1 MCRAEFH
8 GVRRVPSL
16 KDDPDAWFRCVD
28 VEGNGQLTR
37 TQVQEVLVTQFP
49 LDVTKFEAAMETLWP
64 RWDHDL
70 SGYVTR
76 EEFLSPESGL
86 LNDVRTQLLKMPQA
100 QQQPVP
106 EIATERLKWFD
117 HFDPA
122 GAGALSQAARRPRPR
137 LLDRAPSRPHPS
149 YAPVPCAAGGRRPRS
164 DQDVRSWV
172 RLGASAADAGARRRR
187 LGGAPRPRAPR
198 AAPRRDALL
207 PPQIFDSDGSGYVSR
222 EEFLKP
228 GVRSHAA
235 LRALCCTAD
244 HVRGRAPQDGLADAI
259 IASRATM

>member
-1 MCRAEFH
+1 MCRAAFD
-8 GVRRVPSL
+8 GVQRVACVESSLEMGRISLLAGALPSASLIWQVPSL

-49 LDVTKFEAAMETLWP
+49 LDVTKFEEAMETLWP

-86 LNDVRTQLLKMPQA
+86 LSDVRTQLLKMPQ
-100 QQQPVP
+100 QPPQPVP
-106 EIATERLKWFD
+106 NISTERLKWFE

-122 GAGALSQAARRPRPR
+122 GAGALSQEAVVRG
-137 LLDRAPSRPHPS
+137 LIKTYGL
-149 YAPVPCAAGGRRPRS
+149 GS
-164 DQDVRSWV
+164 DLAQVQQMRTLV
-172 RLGASAADAGARRRR
+172 GAIWG
-187 LGGAPRPRAPR
+187 
-198 AAPRRDALL
+198 
-207 PPQIFDSDGSGYVSR
+207 IFDSDGSGRVSR

-228 GVRSHAA
+228 G
-235 LRALCCTAD
+235 
-244 HVRGRAPQDGLADAI
+244 DGLADAI
-259 IASRATM
+259 IAGFSH